1 MLFVQVNSF
10 DSVRYVD
17 ALYRSKYFLT
27 SIAGS
32 NQNHVTPSVDMLGRN
47 DSQKVSRPESYNVR
61 GKNPENHISD
71 GANSQNMIV
80 GEVHKV
86 TILNLPPEVDENTRK
101 SKTSSIHQSSP
112 KDKTMLTTVGNEDGG
127 LNMPILPWIN
137 GDGTTNK
144 IVYKGLRRRMFGIVM
159 QNPGILEVWFFLLL
173 IPYGTVCWLLDCVI
187 GLRNTFLL
195 ICDCLYFGLD
205 FLVIE
210 VCWFF
215 FFSFFFQL

>member
-1 MLFVQVNSF
+1 
-10 DSVRYVD
+10 
-17 ALYRSKYFLT
+17 
-27 SIAGS
+27 
-32 NQNHVTPSVDMLGRN
+32 MLGRN

-215 FFSFFFQL
+215 FFFFFFQL